1 MYDNFLKITQTPFWL
16 CLILCGELW
25 AEAPLEKT
33 TPLEMQGD
41 LAAQMVSGLH
51 RDLDRRTTDA
61 RSERKTHWSHIVS
74 AEGAREEKRSTLT
87 TILGAVAPRL
97 PASMETLGRPGA
109 TGPVAESEHYA
120 IFPVRWPVVPGVWG
134 EGFLVEPHQA
144 ALASVVVLPDA
155 DELPETIV
163 GLGTGSPLRS
173 EGVFRLATAG
183 CRILILSPLNREDTW
198 SGHPDV
204 RMTNQPHREFLYRG
218 AYEMGRHPIG
228 YEVLTVSSAI
238 DWIESKS
245 PGQRVGLMGY
255 GEGGLVALHAAAI
268 DTRVDATVVSGYFGP
283 REGLWEEPIYR
294 NVWSLLKDFGDAEV
308 AALIAPRTLLVE
320 DATPPTVSGPPL
332 TAGRPHGAAPG
343 VVPHPTPDAV
353 QAEVARAQAYYPAGD
368 NPAGWLQ
375 LMETNDK
382 LPGQPETFET
392 LAQHL
397 GISELPTSPAT
408 QTPAP
413 GHRPDPAARME
424 RQVKGWLAHTKHVME
439 EGQFVRKALW
449 EKADATS
456 VDTWVQSTA
465 WYRNDFHETV
475 IGKLPEPTMDPNARS
490 RQVYETDAFIGY
502 EVVLDVYADVFAYGI
517 LLVPKGIPE
526 GEQRPVVV
534 CQHGLEGRPQDVA
547 DPNNVHKAYDQYG
560 CRLAEEGF
568 IVYAPQNPYI
578 GKDHFRSA
586 QRKANPLGLSLFS
599 YIIAQHDQTLDWLGS
614 LPFVDPDRIA
624 FYGLSY
630 GGKTAMRVPAILE
643 GYCLSICSGDYNE
656 WIWKNVTTRQ
666 IYSYMFHGEYEMFE
680 WNMGNT
686 YNYAEMSWLICP
698 RPFMV
703 ERGHHDGVA
712 PDEWVGYEYARTQR
726 RYDLL
731 GIGENTTIEWFDGPH
746 KINGVGTFEFLRKHL
761 KHPKVK

>member
-1 MYDNFLKITQTPFWL
+1 MYDNLIKITFPFLWV
-16 CLILCGELW
+16 CMIVSNELW
-25 AEAPLEKT
+25 AEVPLQNTAPLEVG
-33 TPLEMQGD
+33 GD
-41 LAAQMVSGLH
+41 LAQDMVAGLH
-51 RDLDRRTTDA
+51 RDLDRRTKAA
-61 RSERKTHWSHIVS
+61 RSERRVRWTRI
-74 AEGAREEKRSTLT
+74 ATDEDAREAMRRTLT
-87 TILGAVAPRL
+87 THLGAVDPRL
-97 PASMETLGRPGA
+97 PAGMETLGEPGA
-109 TGPVAESEHYA
+109 TGPVAESENFAVY
-120 IFPVRWPVVPGVWG
+120 PVRWPVVSGVWG
-134 EGFLVEPHQA
+134 EGFLLEPHA
-144 ALASVVVLPDA
+144 AARASLVVLPDA
-155 DELPETIV
+155 DELPEEIA
-163 GLGTGSPLRS
+163 GLGTIATPRGT
-173 EGVFRLATAG
+173 GIHRLAAAG
-183 CRILILSPLNREDTW
+183 CRVLIVSPINRADTW
-198 SGHPDV
+198 SGHPEV

-218 AYEMGRHPIG
+218 AFEMGRHPIG
-228 YEVLTVSSAI
+228 YEVQTVSSAI
-238 DWIESKS
+238 DWIESKG
-245 PGQRVGLMGY
+245 PDQKLGVMGY
-255 GEGGLVALHAAAI
+255 GEGGLVALHTAAI
-268 DTRVDATVVSGYFGP
+268 DTRIDATVVSGYFGP

-308 AALIAPRTLLVE
+308 AALVAPRALVIE
-320 DATPPTVSGPPL
+320 PATPPTVTGPPL

-343 VVPHPTPDAV
+343 VVPHPTVESVEEEAARARDYFPSDEGGAAWLHLTQPGDGSPG
-353 QAEVARAQAYYPAGD
+353 QAETFDILARILEIPNGGTTTVVLNPGD
-368 NPAGWLQ
+368 G
-375 LMETNDK
+375 T
-382 LPGQPETFET
+382 
-392 LAQHL
+392 
-397 GISELPTSPAT
+397 
-408 QTPAP
+408 
-413 GHRPDPAARME
+413 RPDPEARME
-424 RQVKGWLAHTKHVME
+424 RQVKGWLAHTKHIME
-439 EGQFVRKALW
+439 EGPFVRKALW

-475 IGKLPEPTMDPNARS
+475 IGKLPEPTMAPNARS
-490 RQVYETDAFIGY
+490 RQIYETDAFIGY
-502 EVVLDVYADVFAYGI
+502 DVVLDVYADVFAYGI

-547 DPNNVHKAYDQYG
+547 DPNHVHKAYDQYG

-599 YIIAQHDQTLDWLGS
+599 YIVAQHDQTLDWLGS
-614 LPFVDPDRIA
+614 LPFVDPERIA

-746 KINGVGTFEFLRKHL
+746 KINGVGTFAFLREHL
-761 KHPKVK
+761 NYPKVK